1 MRAPKPPRGCDGHR
15 ASPAPPPLPHPAP
28 LAIALPHLPPGRRSV
43 PPPPLAWRRRAAAW
57 RWRPP
62 HARRSQ
68 LGAWLVR
75 VGGCWPAL
83 VGGLGRKQR
92 RGALQKIKAAR
103 QRYRGFFRDRSM
115 GWQLGA
121 PPQVPLPLSS
131 TYQWWVSRSCQAQ
144 PGAAPPSAL
153 PPTHRGHRWGVHALQ
168 RAQQWWWVGGWVGG
182 WCQAQPQPA
191 PLPPPPH
198 TINPAPPHS
207 ALVQTHSPPE
217 GSWGSECS
225 AAHARTWK
233 PVRRLGGAHATRP
246 SCLNSRNRR
255 RWLRRQGRGGGGRWW
270 GALLGSQHARTQ
282 RASPLVARGRRLVL
296 HHQLAAG
303 HVAGGNVDD

>member
-182 WCQAQPQPA
+182 GGGGGPGRGARHSHSQ
-191 PLPPPPH
+191 LPSPPPH
-198 TINPAPPHS
+198 TPSTPHPLTLRWSRPTARPRGPGAASAPPPTRAPGSRCGAWGGRTPPAPP
-207 ALVQTHSPPE
+207 A
-217 GSWGSECS
+217 
-225 AAHARTWK
+225 
-233 PVRRLGGAHATRP
+233 
-246 SCLNSRNRR
+246 
-255 RWLRRQGRGGGGRWW
+255 
-270 GALLGSQHARTQ
+270 
-282 RASPLVARGRRLVL
+282 
-296 HHQLAAG
+296 
-303 HVAGGNVDD
+303 